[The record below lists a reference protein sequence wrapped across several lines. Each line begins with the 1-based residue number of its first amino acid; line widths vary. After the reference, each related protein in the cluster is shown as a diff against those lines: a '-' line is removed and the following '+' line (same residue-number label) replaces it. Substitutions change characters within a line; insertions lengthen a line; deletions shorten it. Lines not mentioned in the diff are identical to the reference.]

1 MSRRTWRLVEV
12 ALTGGR
18 GGVALGA
25 LVVVLHGA
33 DAMARGERPAF
44 PPSLTTEQDRID
56 WLAAEVDEA
65 ARAVEVEAEK
75 PLPQQREALYR
86 DVLARGADLLRLVD
100 TIAGRASRLRVR
112 VDTTL
117 TEARAGLERIA
128 NGQLRI
134 GMSTEQ
140 VREIR
145 GEPSRIA
152 ITTTAGGVRQHWHY
166 GMTRLSFDGG
176 HLVEIVLM
184 LTPER

>member
-100 TIAGRASRLRVR
+100 TIAGSASRLRAR
-112 VDTTL
+112 VDRTL
-117 TEARAGLERIA
+117 TEARAGLERIT
-128 NGQLRI
+128 NGRLRI

-166 GMTRLSFDGG
+166 GMTRLSFDDGY
-176 HLVEIVLM
+176 LVEVVLM

>member
-1 MSRRTWRLVEV
+1 
-12 ALTGGR
+12 
-18 GGVALGA
+18 
-25 LVVVLHGA
+25 VLHGA

-44 PPSLTTEQDRID
+44 PPSPTTEQDRID

>member
-1 MSRRTWRLVEV
+1 MEV
-12 ALTGGR
+12 ALAGGR

-33 DAMARGERPAF
+33 DAMAHGELAAF

-56 WLAAEVDEA
+56 WLAAEADEA
-65 ARAVEVEAEK
+65 ARAVEVEAQK

-86 DVLARGADLLRLVD
+86 DVLARGADLLRLVG
-100 TIAGRASRLRVR
+100 TIAGRASRLRAR

-140 VREIR
+140 VRGIR

-152 ITTTAGGVRQHWHY
+152 LTTTAGGVRQHWHY
-166 GMTRLSFDGG
+166 GMTRLSFDDGY
-176 HLVEIVLM
+176 LVEVVLM

>member
-1 MSRRTWRLVEV
+1 MDVTL
-12 ALTGGR
+12 AGGR
-18 GGVALGA
+18 GGLALGA

-33 DAMARGERPAF
+33 DAMAHGELLAF

-56 WLAAEVDEA
+56 WIAAETDEA
-65 ARAVEVEAEK
+65 ARALEMETQK

-100 TIAGRASRLRVR
+100 TIAGRASRLRAR
-112 VDTTL
+112 VNTTL

-128 NGQLRI
+128 NGGLRI
-134 GMSTEQ
+134 GMSPEQ

-145 GEPSRIA
+145 GEPSRIVL
-152 ITTTAGGVRQHWHY
+152 TTTAGGVRQHWHY

-176 HLVEIVLM
+176 HLVEIVVM

>member
-1 MSRRTWRLVEV
+1 VEV
-12 ALTGGR
+12 ALAGVR

-33 DAMARGERPAF
+33 DAMAHGEPLAF

-56 WLAAEVDEA
+56 WLAAEADEA
-65 ARAVEVEAEK
+65 ARAVEAEAEK

-100 TIAGRASRLRVR
+100 TIVGRASRLRAR

-117 TEARAGLERIA
+117 TEARAGVERIT
-128 NGQLRI
+128 NGRLRI
-134 GMSTEQ
+134 GMSPEQ

-152 ITTTAGGVRQHWHY
+152 VTTTAGGVRQHWHY

>member
-1 MSRRTWRLVEV
+1 VEV
-12 ALTGGR
+12 VLAGGR

-25 LVVVLHGA
+25 LVVMLHGA
-33 DAMARGERPAF
+33 DAMAHGELLAF

-65 ARAVEVEAEK
+65 ARAVEEEAEK
-75 PLPQQREALYR
+75 ALPQQREALYR